1 MLESEYQRRR
11 RLPRH
16 LQPEPAKPADFSYT
30 LRPARE
36 ADLPA
41 VLAIYR
47 HYVRNSV
54 VTFDEKAPSLRA
66 FRSQFSH
73 TEKLGYPFVV
83 AESPSGDIL
92 GFARVV
98 QFRDK
103 AAFRNTVESTIYLGP
118 AATGRGLG
126 RALLDELIARCR
138 EAGLREMIAVIADS
152 GAEASLALHR
162 RAGFTETGRMGKVGH
177 KFGRWVGIITMQK
190 SLRGKD

>member
-30 LRPARE
+30 LRAARE

-126 RALLDELIARCR
+126 RALLDDLIARCR

-152 GAEASLALHR
+152 GAEASLALHQR
-162 RAGFTETGRMGKVGH
+162 VGFVETGRMGKVGH

-190 SLRGKD
+190 SLRGRD